1 MIFKVY
7 LGAALVTLLPCWRLD
22 GFGQIIKM
30 SASGLKLLNEGE
42 TNEAEGKMK
51 SIS

>member
-1 MIFKVY
+1 MLLQVLFFPVGD
-7 LGAALVTLLPCWRLD
+7 LLDLVEFR
-22 GFGQIIKM
+22 M